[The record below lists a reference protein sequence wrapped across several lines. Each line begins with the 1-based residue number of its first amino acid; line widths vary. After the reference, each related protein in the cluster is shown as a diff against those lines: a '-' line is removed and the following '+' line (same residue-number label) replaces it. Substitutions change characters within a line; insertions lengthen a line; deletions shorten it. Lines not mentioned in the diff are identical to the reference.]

1 LKGCQLGIGRGVQK
15 ATKYPH
21 QQLWVVE
28 LAEFVGHSFE
38 FKLVFYLLEN
48 DVMLEK
54 VIVDPWSYYLI
65 VSGME
70 EGRQK
75 RSNTST
81 RETDTAILD
90 KVGIVIG
97 SINGAN
103 QVDQVIC
110 ALHSLAVL
118 CFPVDSRTLSGQ
130 HKQKHVDKKYRD
142 ELLRAEV
149 PCTHERSNWW
159 QLFYGGAAF
168 PTLAR
173 FLLYGK
179 YFQLCAD
186 VACNWLAC
194 FPISARKHVY
204 DVFFVHGHVIEV
216 VQTLVPFLQQSGD
229 RKVDSSPVC
238 SNAERLVAVCLLEN
252 NGVLQIAKK
261 IAVCQS
267 DDLGTVQ
274 LRLATSR
281 VAQLV
286 TSIPDK
292 ARPGAPSSLLAHL
305 FFKQITIQLLTGGE
319 EWDRSL
325 CDGAA
330 VSKIIDVDGPL
341 LFVGE
346 TLARICRRG
355 STDVLLSEVIPRIL
369 NHVRNLLSPE
379 TDMVVSESFE
389 SQAGFRFWFKMMEAI
404 KDSYAVERLSE
415 QLLHNLAAQNASD
428 LEAYWVL
435 WILFHQ
441 LFDHQT
447 SIRSMFLE
455 KFLVRKVFPICCLRW
470 ILQFAVLEC
479 PPHTGSPIH
488 NNRGF
493 LETVQRLVVI
503 WSKREFVQ
511 SAPLEQQAYITAA
524 VGLTLEKMSKEDL
537 DATRDVMNSILQG
550 VSCRLESPS
559 HVVRKMASS
568 IAFVFSKI
576 IDPNNPLRLD
586 DNCTEDN
593 IDWEFGLATPKKGID
608 CTKVDNYEAEG
619 CTGLEPEKEFNN
631 TAESEMGSNVKGR
644 KKKVSEFKL
653 IDPDEVIDPVTLNDE
668 SVSVYG
674 DDDASESSETTSDS
688 SLQPY
693 DLSDDD
699 TDLRKKFSHLVD
711 VVGALRKSDDA
722 DGVERALDV
731 AEDLVRASPDELRF
745 VAGDMARTLVQVR
758 CSDSTVEG
766 EEDSAEEKRQKA
778 LVALIVTRPVESVD
792 TLNKLFNSPN
802 LDVSQRIMILDVMT
816 DAAQE
821 LANAKVKKPKHW
833 SRAYISTVSDVQP
846 WFVPS
851 STGPS
856 GAGSWREIP
865 GTGMPLN
872 WSYSYERELPA
883 RPSMIKKGKSR
894 RWSLRSANIN
904 ENELELSQNKFPQY
918 AAVFML
924 PAMQG
929 FDKKRHAFDL
939 LGRDFI
945 VLGKLIYMLGV
956 CMKCAAMHPE
966 ASALAIPVIDMLS
979 SREICNHVEAYVRRS
994 VLFAASCLL
1003 VALHPSYVASALV
1016 EGNAELSKGLEWVR
1030 TWALH
1035 VVESDSDREC
1045 YTMAMTCIQLHAEMA
1060 LQASRALES
1069 TENTFQAK
1077 TVGLNSNISK
1087 GAIKIPYSSAIEF

>member
-1 LKGCQLGIGRGVQK
+1 MERH
-15 ATKYPH
+15 Y
-21 QQLWVVE
+21 
-28 LAEFVGHSFE
+28 FVAC
-38 FKLVFYLLEN
+38 
-48 DVMLEK
+48 
-54 VIVDPWSYYLI
+54 LI
-65 VSGME
+65 PAAAIRFHV
-70 EGRQK
+70 
-75 RSNTST
+75 NTEIT
-81 RETDTAILD
+81 
-90 KVGIVIG
+90 
-97 SINGAN
+97 
-103 QVDQVIC
+103 
-110 ALHSLAVL
+110 
-118 CFPVDSRTLSGQ
+118 SR
-130 HKQKHVDKKYRD
+130 
-142 ELLRAEV
+142 
-149 PCTHERSNWW
+149 N
-159 QLFYGGAAF
+159 
-168 PTLAR
+168 
-173 FLLYGK
+173 
-179 YFQLCAD
+179 

-204 DVFFVHGHVIEV
+204 DVFFVHGHAIEV

-229 RKVDSSPVC
+229 GKVDSSPVC
-238 SNAERLVAVCLLEN
+238 SNAERFFIISYGCTVDLLLPQ
-252 NGVLQIAKK
+252 VI
-261 IAVCQS
+261 VYS
-267 DDLGTVQ
+267 
-274 LRLATSR
+274 S
-281 VAQLV
+281 
-286 TSIPDK
+286 PDYL
-292 ARPGAPSSLLAHL
+292 SL
-305 FFKQITIQLLTGGE
+305 FFKQITIQLLTGAE

-369 NHVRNLLSPE
+369 NHVRTLLLPK
-379 TDMVVSESFE
+379 TDLVVSESFE
-389 SQAGFRFWFKMMEAI
+389 SQAGFRFWLKMMEAI

-435 WILFHQ
+435 WILFHR
-441 LFDHQT
+441 LFDHQA

-455 KFLVRKVFPICCLRW
+455 KFIVRKVFPICCLRW

-479 PPHTGSPIH
+479 PPHTG
-488 NNRGF
+488 
-493 LETVQRLVVI
+493 
-503 WSKREFVQ
+503 
-511 SAPLEQQAYITAA
+511 
-524 VGLTLEKMSKEDL
+524 
-537 DATRDVMNSILQG
+537 
-550 VSCRLESPS
+550 RLESPS

-586 DNCTEDN
+586 DNCTEDT

-631 TAESEMGSNVKGR
+631 TAESEMGSNVEGR

-821 LANAKVKKPKHW
+821 LANAKVKKSKHS

-846 WFVPS
+846 WFMPS

-1035 VVESDSDREC
+1035 VAESDSDREC

-1077 TVGLNSNISK
+1077 TVGLNLNISK
-1087 GAIKIPYSSAIEF
+1087 GAIKIPYSSALEF